1 MKTWFKEYRDTMYRT
16 RAIGVVG
23 AGSVVAAVVLEVLR
37 IFKALSIA
45 EGPFEKDL
53 MWNVL
58 GSLTLYTIVGVF
70 FISRIWILL
79 SSTHNQYYRQV
90 ASWICACTSIGACAW
105 FIAPPSSPTYQCVEE
120 SGRVCFGIY
129 EMSRSADLVVLS
141 GLLFMLLGIL
151 RAVVTGVYAATKYS
165 YK

>member
-53 MWNVL
+53 M
-58 GSLTLYTIVGVF
+58 
-70 FISRIWILL
+70 
-79 SSTHNQYYRQV
+79 
-90 ASWICACTSIGACAW
+90 
-105 FIAPPSSPTYQCVEE
+105 SSPTYQCVEE

-151 RAVVTGVYAATKYS
+151 RAVVTGVCAATKYS